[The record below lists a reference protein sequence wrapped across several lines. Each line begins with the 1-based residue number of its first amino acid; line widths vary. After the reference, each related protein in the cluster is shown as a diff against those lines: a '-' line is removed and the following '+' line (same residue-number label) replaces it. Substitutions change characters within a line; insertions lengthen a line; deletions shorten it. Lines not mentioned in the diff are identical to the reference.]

1 MSALV
6 VGAVAPDLPVYLPV
20 GASYATTHSWP
31 GLPVVVFF
39 GLVLVWLWF
48 AVVRDALVDLTPV
61 LRHRVPAHARLE
73 RRAWLLAPI
82 AVAIGA
88 ATHVLWDSVTHDYGF
103 VVHHLT
109 FLSEEYG
116 PLPLYR
122 WAQHTSTVVGS
133 IVVAAYGVARPAW
146 PAPCAAISGRT
157 PSRTVVVGGRGV
169 GAHRRDGATGCRGC
183 HRSDPGRERRP
194 RDRLADHDTSRASR
208 LTAWA
213 TFGPNIT
220 GSLWS
225 APLITTRSIS
235 EGAASATDSLSA
247 DGTMVSWSA

>member
-39 GLVLVWLWF
+39 GMVLLWLWF

-133 IVVAAYGVARPAW
+133 IVVAAYGWLALRGRPLAPRSAAVRRPALW
-146 PAPCAAISGRT
+146 WAAVAASALIAGTVLRDVEAAI
-157 PSRTVVVGGRGV
+157 
-169 GAHRRDGATGCRGC
+169 GATLVASVG
-183 HRSDPGRERRP
+183 
-194 RDRLADHDTSRASR
+194 LAIVWR
-208 LTAWA
+208 
-213 TFGPNIT
+213 
-220 GSLWS
+220 
-225 APLITTRSIS
+225 ITTRH
-235 EGAASATDSLSA
+235 ERVG
-247 DGTMVSWSA
+247 

>member
-1 MSALV
+1 M
-6 VGAVAPDLPVYLPV
+6 PVYLPV

-31 GLPVVVFF
+31 GLPVVVLF
-39 GLVLVWLWF
+39 GMGLVWLWF

-122 WAQHTSTVVGS
+122 WAQHASTVVGS
-133 IVVAAYGVARPAW
+133 IVVAAYGWLALRGRPLAPRSAAVRRPALW
-146 PAPCAAISGRT
+146 WAAVAATALVAGTVLRDVEAAI
-157 PSRTVVVGGRGV
+157 
-169 GAHRRDGATGCRGC
+169 GATLVA
-183 HRSDPGRERRP
+183 SVRP
-194 RDRLADHDTSRASR
+194 RGRLADHDTSRASR
-208 LTAWA
+208 LTASA
-213 TFGPNIT
+213 TSGPNIT

-225 APLITTRSIS
+225 APVITTRSIRT
-235 EGAASATDSLSA
+235 GRHRPRTR
-247 DGTMVSWSA
+247 